1 MADNLAISGKPLL
14 PSRIAVIFGG
24 HGFIGSHLARELV
37 ASGKY
42 SRVISADIAPA
53 PRFVSPGVDYL
64 YCDVRNPIAADLVP
78 EVTEIYNLAA
88 VHVTPGHADWEYFW
102 TNVSGALNI
111 TEYARAN
118 SVEKLFFTSSISVY
132 GPSEEP
138 TDEQAPLRP
147 ESSYGR
153 SKLIAEQIHCRWQ
166 QENQSKRHLVI
177 VRPAVIFGYQERGN
191 FTRLAKLLGWHAFV
205 YPGRKDTI
213 KACGYVKDLVASLE
227 FASTVREEL
236 FIYNFAFGEQLT
248 TEDICDAFC
257 KEAQYARPILVI
269 PIRAIL
275 FVGLLFES
283 LARIGLRTP
292 INRARVM
299 KLFRSTNIVT
309 RRLADVQFK
318 NRFNLSGAL
327 RDWRSDS
334 LSRQFE

>member
-1 MADNLAISGKPLL
+1 MAHNLGATEKPAEN
-14 PSRIAVIFGG
+14 PMIAVIFGG
-24 HGFIGSHLARELV
+24 HGFIGSHLARQLV
-37 ASGKY
+37 SRGNY

-53 PRFVSPGVDYL
+53 PRFFSPGVEYL

-78 EVTEIYNLAA
+78 GVTEIYNLAA
-88 VHVTPGHADWEYFW
+88 IHVTPGHADWEYFW
-102 TNVSGALNI
+102 TNVSGALHV
-111 TEYARAN
+111 TEYARATG
-118 SVEKLFFTSSISVY
+118 VEKLFFTSSISVY

-138 TDEQAPLRP
+138 TDETAPLRP

-166 QENQSKRHLVI
+166 QENRSKRLVI

-191 FTRLAKLLGWHAFV
+191 FSRLAKLLGWRVFV
-205 YPGRKDTI
+205 YPGRKDTV

-227 FASTVREEL
+227 FASSIREDL
-236 FIYNFAFGEQLT
+236 FIYNFAFDKLLT

-257 KEAQYARPILVI
+257 KEALFAKPIMVI

-275 FVGLLFES
+275 LVGFLFES

-299 KLFRSTNIVT
+299 KLFRSTNIVP
-309 RRLADVQFK
+309 RKLIDLQFRA
-318 NRFNLSGAL
+318 RFDLNSAL
-327 RDWRSDS
+327 RDWRSS
-334 LSRQFE
+334 SSSSQFE